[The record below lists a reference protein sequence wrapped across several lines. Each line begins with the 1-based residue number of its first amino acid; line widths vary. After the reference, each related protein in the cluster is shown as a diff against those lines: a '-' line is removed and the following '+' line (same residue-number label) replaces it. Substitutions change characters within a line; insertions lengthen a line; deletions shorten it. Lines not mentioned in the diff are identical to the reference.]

1 MRMQTR
7 ETFHT
12 GLSGLKESIVSL
24 GNQVNGAFR
33 DAMDAFLNND
43 LGKYDQIKDND
54 GNINQQ
60 EIQINEKAT
69 LLIARQQ
76 PVASDL
82 RKIIVAFKV
91 SSDLERIGDLAVDI
105 CKAAK
110 RIPMTSLKID
120 MTLLTEMAN
129 LASEMVEKALIA
141 YEQGNVLEAQQIAH
155 LDDRVDEMYSQ
166 FVKMIFNIVISEQ
179 LEIEQ
184 LTQLAFIS
192 RYIERI
198 ADYST
203 NIAELIIFEVNGKY
217 FDLN

>member
-1 MRMQTR
+1 MQTR
-7 ETFHT
+7 ENFHT
-12 GLSGLKESIVSL
+12 GLASLKQSIITL
-24 GNQVNGAFR
+24 GMQVDTAFNE
-33 DAMDAFLNND
+33 AMIALMTND
-43 LGKYDQIKDND
+43 RNKFASIKDND
-54 GNINQQ
+54 IKVNQQ
-60 EIQINEKAT
+60 ELVINEKAT

-105 CKAAK
+105 CKAGE
-110 RIPMTSLKID
+110 RIHPIANTDID
-120 MTLLTEMAN
+120 TDILVQMAN
-129 LASEMVEKALIA
+129 TASEMLTNALKA
-141 YEQGNVLEAQQIAH
+141 YEAGNIQEAQQIAQ
-155 LDDRVDEMYSQ
+155 LDDQVDEMYSQ
-166 FVKMIFNIVISEQ
+166 FVKNIFNIVISKQ

-198 ADYST
+198 ADYAT
-203 NIAELIIFEVNGKY
+203 NIVELTIYEVNGQY

>member
-1 MRMQTR
+1 MQTR
-7 ETFHT
+7 ETFHS
-12 GLSGLKESIVSL
+12 GLSGLKEDITSL
-24 GNQVNGAFR
+24 GYQVNAAFLH
-33 DAMDAFLNND
+33 AMDAFTTKNLAQFDLIKEND
-43 LGKYDQIKDND
+43 AK
-54 GNINQQ
+54 INQQ

-82 RKIIVAFKV
+82 RKIIVAYKV
-91 SSDLERIGDLAVDI
+91 SSDLERVGDLAVDI

-110 RIPMTSLKID
+110 RIPLTTLKID
-120 MTLLTEMAN
+120 LTLLLQMSELAGEMISKV
-129 LASEMVEKALIA
+129 LVA
-141 YEQGNVLEAQQIAH
+141 YQEGNVLEAQQIAH
-155 LDDRVDEMYSQ
+155 LDDKVDELYAQ
-166 FVKMIFNIVISEQ
+166 FVKNIFNIVISEQ

-198 ADYST
+198 ADYAT
-203 NIAELIIFEVNGKY
+203 NIAELIIYEVNGKY